1 MRSWFEWSSL
11 RHLLFLVA
19 LGQVINTS
27 AVAQLG
33 DANPSQSAGGISTP
47 QIGQFVFTY
56 DLAYLPR
63 QVRVQTAINAQSQSS
78 VVPIALEIIGC
89 GSEPIVIPARRFS
102 HVKGA
107 FAGNVTTLNN
117 YGANC
122 QPDSLVVFF
131 NQMSTQE
138 SEHFEVFTYRI
149 RKNNLGNFIVK
160 RVNVRILQSVT
171 KNE

>member
-102 HVKGA
+102 
-107 FAGNVTTLNN
+107 
-117 YGANC
+117 
-122 QPDSLVVFF
+122 
-131 NQMSTQE
+131 MSTQE